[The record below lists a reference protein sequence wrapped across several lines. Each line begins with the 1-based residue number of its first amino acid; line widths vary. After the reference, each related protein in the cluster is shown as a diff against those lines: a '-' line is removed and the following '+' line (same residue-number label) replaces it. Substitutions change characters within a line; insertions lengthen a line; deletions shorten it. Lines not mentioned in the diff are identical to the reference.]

1 MKSLGNG
8 RSCTIRTYWKNKL
21 FDGFSDQSRPL
32 GSSRLGT
39 RGFRL
44 LYRAHLFAGIFVS
57 VHCLV
62 LFLSGALL
70 LFKNEIQSL
79 ASNENAIAEEVTV
92 APQVY
97 ETIRNDVTTRFPTD
111 RVLSIAIDEENPTLL
126 QVRSGLNGSREFRG
140 ARRLVYDARTGHE
153 IERREDGGGFF
164 DWLLDLHRDLLLGA
178 NGKLYVGFVGLVYL
192 FTLIS
197 GAFIYGGFMKT
208 LTFAELRRLT
218 WRSFFAD
225 LHKFVGASLLFWG
238 LLIGATG
245 TLLAFNS
252 TLLKIYQSTELRAL
266 NAKYAEAA
274 PANAATASLAAVV
287 GAAEAAKPEGVL
299 SFIAFPDTQFSVP
312 NHFIMLFHGREGF
325 AEKLIE
331 LVIVDA
337 VTGTVSEVR
346 ELPLYLKTLVL
357 SEPLHFGD
365 YGGWP
370 LKLLWLAFTL
380 AFLVMPIS
388 GLLIFAEK
396 QRRGRTAVT
405 APAKST
411 RLPAPWSRPFLLPA
425 VFFVLTAIALTAALA
440 GDGAIDAA
448 AALIG
453 AIPVLFVLFVSAIL
467 LRRRRKEGA

>member
-1 MKSLGNG
+1 M
-8 RSCTIRTYWKNKL
+8 
-21 FDGFSDQSRPL
+21 
-32 GSSRLGT
+32 
-39 RGFRL
+39 
-44 LYRAHLFAGIFVS
+44 
-57 VHCLV
+57 HCLV

-79 ASNENAIAEEVTV
+79 SSRETAVTEEVTV
-92 APQVY
+92 TPQVY

-111 RVLSIAIDEENPTLL
+111 RVLSIAIDEENPTVI
-126 QVRSGLNGSREFRG
+126 QVRSGRDGSREFRG
-140 ARRLVYDARTGHE
+140 ARRLTYDARTGHE
-153 IERREDGGGFF
+153 IERRENDGGFF
-164 DWLLDLHRDLLLGA
+164 DWLLALHRDLLLGA

-225 LHKFVGASLLFWG
+225 LHKFVGASLLFWA

-252 TLLKIYQSTELRAL
+252 TLLKIYQYTELRAL
-266 NAKYAEAA
+266 NAKYADAA
-274 PANAATASLAAVV
+274 PSTTTTASLAAAV

-331 LVIVDA
+331 LVVVDA
-337 VTGTVSEVR
+337 VTGAVSEVR

-396 QRRGRTAVT
+396 RRRGRAAVT
-405 APAKST
+405 APAKSA

-425 VFFVLTAIALTAALA
+425 VFFLLTAIALIAALA
-440 GDGAIDAA
+440 GDGVIDAA

-453 AIPVLFVLFVSAIL
+453 ALPVLFVLIVLAIR
-467 LRRRRKEGA
+467 RRRRKEGA